1 VSNTTF
7 SRCGQ
12 EHNGDPFKSSFEHD
26 NGMVLTPMAGMQK
39 WMAAVAIAASA
50 SSVWL
55 FLDNRKLRQQVQSAA
70 LADKSAVQAVD
81 PWAGVK
87 ASPSPEPDTKA
98 SSTTRSAAIS
108 APPPPTLPE
117 VPTESRLERRNRR
130 TNEFAAMFGR
140 LDDETE
146 EQYKARVMPLVQ
158 IGLDKVRKQAKKTKD
173 EAFAKAGISD
183 AQSAQLDKAFEKT
196 YADVI
201 DYTNGAIADG
211 QLSPYER
218 NVSGWLEFAG
228 GLGGMLNESQ
238 TRAGKILSPEQMKA
252 LSASGFEWGEYLGA
266 NAPWESLR
274 APPPAPN

>member
-1 VSNTTF
+1 
-7 SRCGQ
+7 
-12 EHNGDPFKSSFEHD
+12 
-26 NGMVLTPMAGMQK
+26 MVLTPMAGMQK

-87 ASPSPEPDTKA
+87 ASPSPEPDTTA

-238 TRAGKILSPEQMKA
+238 TRAGKILSAEQMKA